1 MGNITGTPFLPEVT
15 DQINKRQEFLGENP
29 KQDKHIIWQNNKSA
43 FLRLASSVNI
53 EDEVPRSDTSTT
65 GSIEIPLITAEQIL
79 TDRNLP
85 KSLTGDLLAKSSI
98 LFAGVSSIQTN
109 PLDTTSHIPYFPQGV
124 GDPFNQNNIFTSAYG
139 WGGLQQ
145 GYRPMPGIEGADITY
160 YNRGALQKA
169 TINCKVF
176 SIEQLQVF
184 DLLYFRIGYTMLLE
198 WGHNIYIDNKGDLKN
213 RAEYFTDPINLFF
226 GYTKTQS
233 QEKNSNQNEILT
245 AIKSERSKSA
255 YNYDAMLGKITNF
268 SWKFNSD
275 GSYDITLTLIGM
287 GDVIESMKINS
298 SINIEGAPQSPS
310 QVLTDKGNKIA
321 AQQTASENSFTAK
334 QNELDSA
341 STGASGDLE
350 KQSKESAKNQ
360 EDYQKLYNSIPEY
373 NKLSFFATQPTTEE
387 EYNILNQ
394 KWITFKN
401 RASVKKISQSNLD
414 SEDGKFVLN
423 KKNYEISSEVPP
435 DSNQYPSQ
443 YIESDAFGI
452 FTNPEYKNYVTK
464 YLNIGETGYD
474 GGKVSVFQAQPNQRI
489 SITIYGL
496 LESSGNKYN
505 ALLELAG
512 HYKDQVKKQE
522 TTQKLIDDKT
532 KSREALDKQ
541 KEAADKAFRDA
552 TRVVEAGKERE
563 EIAPQAAKE
572 SASKTKLNAILWGW
586 IDALNK
592 DKNFNGID
600 SKDENTKNFCRL
612 EYRAKSMN
620 SGETG
625 VSEHGFTQ
633 YYVRLGHLLDW
644 ITGNL
649 LFYDITPIQQTTTSG
664 APSVG
669 SQDFANLN
677 KTQQENIVKAKAEAE
692 KLKNT
697 KSNNPNPKTTQ
708 KQPTPTQKQTKNFL
722 DNLPPLPPNASPMFT
737 IDTGVN
743 NRCLN
748 FPTQIS
754 SDPFVCLIPMSCKDE
769 KGNGWSFFINDIP
782 GPNLSDYF
790 VKGNSF
796 QGNVM
801 NIRVNIDFCAKV
813 LANNVDTN
821 GKVNLLKYLND
832 LCNNINDTLGNV
844 NKLQAIY
851 SAEENTVQIIDD
863 NILKRGNIEEPNV
876 AVFKSF
882 GVNIGT
888 GGTGEGSFLR
898 NVDFQVQLPP
908 NMAAMATISAQASG
922 NIVGENFTGLSKL
935 NSGLNDRIIRYK
947 LDPATLSA
955 KVKGQSDSPEVIFQ
969 QSMLKMY
976 SILKETYLDLSYQ
989 KDNIDTLR
997 SINRD
1002 ISLYVVGDSAEKEIQ
1017 PSPFFIPFDLSL
1029 EMDGLSGMV
1038 NYQRFAVEEKIFPY
1052 SYRPTIEAAGLRTDG
1067 KVDFLIKGISHSI
1080 KNNVWTTKLNSL
1092 TVSSKG
1098 HRTQENVN
1106 SPLNLDLSFL
1116 GNKAQQTKPKK

>member
-53 EDEVPRSDTSTT
+53 EDEVPRNDTSTT

-198 WGHNIYIDNKGDLKN
+198 WGHNIYIDNKGNLKN

-1052 SYRPTIEAAGLRTDG
+1052 SYRPTIKAAGLRTDG

-1116 GNKAQQTKPKK
+1116 GNKAQQIKPKK